1 MTDDR
6 LSQADLDRIIAD
18 PLRATPVDAERMA
31 NEIVFRRGVGDIFGS
46 GPEPA
51 VGAYEEN
58 AVHVISD
65 PLDPNHLAAM
75 RADLGDEGADLRF
88 LVANL
93 QRMEGVR
100 SFGDRVYDVRD
111 RELMG
116 WDGPKVMIWSVGCDV
131 VREMVEK
138 YGVVGLDANEA
149 KSDN

>member
-1 MTDDR
+1 MSDDR

-31 NEIVFRRGVGDIFGS
+31 REMVFRRGVGDIFGS

-51 VGAYEEN
+51 GSAYEER
-58 AVHVISD
+58 AFYVISD
-65 PLDPNHLAAM
+65 PLNPNHLAAI
-75 RADLGDEGADLRF
+75 RADIGDEGADLRF

-93 QRMEGVR
+93 QRMDGVS
-100 SFGDRVYDVRD
+100 SFGDRVYDIRE

-116 WDGPKVMIWSVGCDV
+116 WGGSKVVIWSEGCTV
-131 VREMVEK
+131 IREMTDK
-138 YGVVGLDANEA
+138 YGVVGLDDDKV